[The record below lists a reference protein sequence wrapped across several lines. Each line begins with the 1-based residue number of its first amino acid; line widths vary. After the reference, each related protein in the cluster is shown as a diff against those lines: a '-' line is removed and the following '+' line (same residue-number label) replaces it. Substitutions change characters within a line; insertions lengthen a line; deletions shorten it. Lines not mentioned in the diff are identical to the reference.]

1 MRIGL
6 IVKLLCAQSLLALLI
21 APVAAKPCI
30 IPPVSDSD
38 MNRFKSNPDAVV
50 GPTVDARAIEASVRD
65 LAGTDASLAAEF
77 VRLSQ
82 ALSPRLRTA
91 VAAGLA
97 QAAVACEAIDQRAA
111 LVIQQSVAGYED
123 GEFQNAFAA
132 VAGDLSTAAAEAAA
146 SSADSAVGSVIV
158 TNANR
163 STPLS
168 RVPGGG
174 GSSTIFQ
181 INSTGV
187 ANRTSTSN
195 SGGTATAASP
205 VSATR

>member
-1 MRIGL
+1 MRINL
-6 IVKLLCAQSLLALLI
+6 IVTLLCAQTLIALQI

-30 IPPVSDSD
+30 APPASESD
-38 MNRFKSNPDAVV
+38 MNRFRSDPGAVV
-50 GPTVDARAIEASVRD
+50 GPSTDARAVEASVRD

-82 ALSPRLRTA
+82 ALPPRLRTA
-91 VAAGLA
+91 IAAGLA
-97 QAAVACEAIDQRAA
+97 QAAVACETVDQQAA
-111 LVIQQSVAGYED
+111 LVIQQSVAGYDD

-132 VAGDLSTAAAEAAA
+132 VAGDLSTAAAVAAA
-146 SSADSAVGSVIV
+146 SSADSAVGSVVV
-158 TNANR
+158 TNVNR

-168 RVPGGG
+168 RAPGGG
-174 GSSTIFQ
+174 GSTTIFQ

>member
-6 IVKLLCAQSLLALLI
+6 IVKLLCAQAFLAFLI
-21 APVAAKPCI
+21 SPVAAKPCI
-30 IPPVSDSD
+30 APPVSDSD
-38 MNRFKSNPDAVV
+38 MARFKSNPGDLV
-50 GPTVDARAIEASVRD
+50 GPTADARAIETSVRD

-77 VRLSQ
+77 IRLSR
-82 ALSPRLRTA
+82 SVPPRLRTA
-91 VAAGLA
+91 IAAGLA
-97 QAAVACEAIDQRAA
+97 QAAVACETIDPQAA
-111 LVIQQSVAGYED
+111 LLIQQAVAGNED
-123 GEFQNAFAA
+123 GEFQSAFAA

-146 SSADSAVGSVIV
+146 SSATSAVGSVVV
-158 TNANR
+158 TNTNA

-168 RVPGGG
+168 RTFGGG

-187 ANRTSTSN
+187 AGRATTSN
-195 SGGTATAASP
+195 TTGTATAASP

>member
-6 IVKLLCAQSLLALLI
+6 ILKLLSAQMLLALLI

-30 IPPVSDSD
+30 APPVSDSD
-38 MNRFKSNPDAVV
+38 MTRFKSDPGAVV
-50 GPTVDARAIEASVRD
+50 GPAVDARAIEASVRD
-65 LAGTDASLAAEF
+65 FAATDASLAAEF
-77 VRLSQ
+77 VHLSQ
-82 ALSPRLRTA
+82 AVSPRLRTA
-91 VAAGLA
+91 IAAGLA
-97 QAAVACEAIDQRAA
+97 QAAVACASTDQQAA
-111 LVIQQSVAGYED
+111 LVIQQAVAGNED

-146 SSADSAVGSVIV
+146 SSADSAVGSVTV
-158 TNANR
+158 TNINR
-163 STPLS
+163 STSLS

-181 INSTGV
+181 ISSTGV
-187 ANRTSTSN
+187 ANSTSTSN
-195 SGGTATAASP
+195 SLGTATAASP

>member
-6 IVKLLCAQSLLALLI
+6 IVKLLCVQTLLALLI

-30 IPPVSDSD
+30 APPVSESD
-38 MNRFKSNPDAVV
+38 INRFKSDPGAVV
-50 GPTVDARAIEASVRD
+50 GPTTDARAIEASVRD
-65 LAGTDASLAAEF
+65 FAGTDASLAAEF

-82 ALSPRLRTA
+82 ALPPRLRTA
-91 VAAGLA
+91 IAAGLA
-97 QAAVACEAIDQRAA
+97 QAAVACETIDQQAA
-111 LVIQQSVAGYED
+111 LSIQQAVAGYED

-146 SSADSAVGSVIV
+146 SSAYSSVGSVVV
-158 TNANR
+158 TNSNR

-168 RVPGGG
+168 RAPGGG
-174 GSSTIFQ
+174 GSTTIFQ
-181 INSTGV
+181 ISSTGT

>member
-6 IVKLLCAQSLLALLI
+6 IVKLLCAQTFLAFLI
-21 APVAAKPCI
+21 SPVAAKPCI
-30 IPPVSDSD
+30 APPVSESD
-38 MNRFKSNPDAVV
+38 MIRFKSNPGALVSPDA
-50 GPTVDARAIEASVRD
+50 DARAIETSVRD

-77 VRLSQ
+77 IRLSQ
-82 ALSPRLRTA
+82 GVPPRLRTA
-91 VAAGLA
+91 IAAGLA
-97 QAAVACEAIDQRAA
+97 QAAVACETIDPEAA
-111 LVIQQSVAGYED
+111 LMIQQAVAGNED

-132 VAGDLSTAAAEAAA
+132 VAGDLSTAAAAAAA
-146 SSADSAVGSVIV
+146 SSATSAVGSVVV
-158 TNANR
+158 TNTNS

-168 RVPGGG
+168 RTFGGG

-187 ANRTSTSN
+187 AGRILTSN
-195 SGGTATAASP
+195 TTGTATAASP